1 MADERGTCPVDGE
14 TMQPHPNLAEW
25 AVELAVEQNAM
36 VIPMRHHDD
45 LSDHDGIAAA
55 LRF

>member
-1 MADERGTCPVDGE
+1 MVE
-14 TMQPHPNLAEW
+14 HPNLAEW
-25 AVELAVEQNAM
+25 AVELAIEQSAEVM
-36 VIPMRHHDD
+36 SMRHHDD